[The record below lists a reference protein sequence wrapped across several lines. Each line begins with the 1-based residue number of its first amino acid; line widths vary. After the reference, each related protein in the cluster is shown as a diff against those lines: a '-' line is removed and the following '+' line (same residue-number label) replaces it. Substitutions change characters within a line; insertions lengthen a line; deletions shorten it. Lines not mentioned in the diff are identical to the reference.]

1 MGSGRATEG
10 YRPYRRDGLKERI
23 ILKCI
28 VGCGRATEGYRP
40 YRRDGYKERIIL
52 KCILMERN
60 GVD

>member
-1 MGSGRATEG
+1 MGSGSVTEG
-10 YRPYRRDGLKERI
+10 YRPYRRDGHKERI